1 MTNEEE
7 QKRRARALYVRIT
20 GLKDTENVE
29 EEVKGLLE
37 RMGIPEATRLDAW
50 RVGKKGIDG
59 KGKSKEGAL
68 TLRFP
73 ATMEARKEFLKKR
86 PTLKDTEIFQG
97 DDLTLA

>member
-59 KGKSKEGAL
+59 KGKSKERAL
-68 TLRFP
+68 ISRFP
-73 ATMEARKEFLKKR
+73 AMEARKEF
-86 PTLKDTEIFQG
+86 F
-97 DDLTLA
+97 